1 MAEIWGAVVI
11 GGATLAKGYMDAKAA
26 KRAGNASAAGADR
39 AADVQWD
46 IFNQSR
52 ADNEPWRQAGLTAQS
67 QILSLLGLP
76 QQNVAQA
83 ISQSAVSTK
92 PQTWFGDNGGRD
104 EMAYYNDPNYRAAWD
119 EVARFHNYDPN
130 NAFTRRGEDRGK
142 IAAHMQQ
149 VYNQRIQGAQKPAA
163 AGGAAAKPLTQQ
175 QAFDAF
181 RATPGYQFG
190 LTEGVRALDSSAAAS
205 GGLFSGKA
213 AKALTKFG
221 TDYADQQGYRPY
233 MSNLFQLAGYG
244 QTATAQNQQAGQQ
257 AASNVGNALMSAG
270 NARASG
276 IQGSANAWGN
286 TLNGLAGA
294 AGYAYGNRGSW
305 GWGGV

>member
-1 MAEIWGAVVI
+1 MAEIWGAVVV

-26 KRAGNASAAGADR
+26 KKAGNASAAGADR

-46 IFNQSR
+46 MFNQAR
-52 ADNEPWRQAGLTAQS
+52 QDNEPWRQAGMAALPQMMA
-67 QILSLLGLP
+67 LLGLP
-76 QQNVAQA
+76 
-83 ISQSAVSTK
+83 SQGVTSAATASRV
-92 PQTWFGDNGGRD
+92 PNEWFGAGDAPTVNSQLYASD
-104 EMAYYNDPNYRAAWD
+104 PAYRRAWD
-119 EVARFHNYDPN
+119 ELDRNHRARFGSGYTNQS
-130 NAFTRRGEDRGK
+130 DR
-142 IAAHMQQ
+142 AAIEGDLSRLWTQYTPATASAQ
-149 VYNQRIQGAQKPAA
+149 SAPGAGPMSQA
-163 AGGAAAKPLTQQ
+163 

-221 TDYADQQGYRPY
+221 TDYADQQGFTPY
-233 MSNLFQLAGYG
+233 YNRLAGLAGIG
-244 QTATAQNQQAGQQ
+244 QTATSQNNSLGMQTAG
-257 AASNVGNALMSAG
+257 NVGAAYQNAG

-305 GWGGV
+305 GWGGI

>member
-1 MAEIWGAVVI
+1 MPWGVAAAAVV
-11 GGATLAKGYMDAKAA
+11 GAYSANKQAKAA
-26 KRAGNASAAGADR
+26 KSAANAQAQSADR

-46 IFNQSR
+46 MFNQSR

-276 IQGSANAWGN
+276 ITGGANAWGGFAN
-286 TLNGLAGA
+286 GIAGLAGQYA
-294 AGYAYGNRGSW
+294 ANKNGW
-305 GWGGV
+305 GWGGI

>member
-1 MAEIWGAVVI
+1 MSWVAVAV
-11 GGATLAKGYMDAKAA
+11 GGATLVSGYMGSKASKDAA
-26 KRAGNASAAGADR
+26 KVQGQSADR
-39 AADVQWD
+39 AAQVQWD
-46 IFNQSR
+46 MFNRSTELS
-52 ADNEPWRQAGLTAQS
+52 EPWRQAGMAALPQMMA
-67 QILSLLGLP
+67 LLGLP
-76 QQNVAQA
+76 TQGVTQA
-83 ISQSAVSTK
+83 AAKSNISAS

-163 AGGAAAKPLTQQ
+163 AGGSAAKPMTQA
-175 QAFDAF
+175 QAFNAF

-221 TDYADQQGYRPY
+221 TDYADQQGFTPY
-233 MSNLFQLAGYG
+233 YNRLAGLAGVG
-244 QTATAQNQQAGQQ
+244 QTATNQTAQAGQQ
-257 AASNVGNALMSAG
+257 TASNVGNALMSAG

-286 TLNGLAGA
+286 ALGQGAGLF
-294 AGYAYGNRGSW
+294 GYMYGQ